1 MVDDAIVVL
10 ENIQRRID
18 EGESPLKASC
28 LGTRQVTFAV
38 VATSA
43 TLIAVF
49 VPISFLEGQIGKL
62 FVEFGFVMAGAVAIS
77 TLVALTLCP
86 ALASRL
92 LKSGGAHHHRS
103 GDRGARLYR
112 VVLER
117 ALNVPIVVIMVA
129 LGFAALSV
137 GIFFGLPRELTP
149 IEDRAHCS
157 SRSPRRKAARWPIP
171 MPKREKSNVDW
182 RR

>member
-1 MVDDAIVVL
+1 LILAIGLVVDDAIVVL

-18 EGESPLKASC
+18 DGESPLKASC

-92 LKSGGAHHHRS
+92 LKQKAPAI
-103 GDRGARLYR
+103 ARAASAACCGSI
-112 VVLER
+112 EWPR
-117 ALNVPIVVIMVA
+117 AP
-129 LGFAALSV
+129 
-137 GIFFGLPRELTP
+137 
-149 IEDRAHCS
+149 
-157 SRSPRRKAARWPIP
+157 SPGSW
-171 MPKREKSNVDW
+171 
-182 RR
+182 